1 MLFPGSEEEK
11 CALLL
16 IRLKKTQK
24 PLLFCTLEGLTPLT
38 QLKMA
43 KFFQSFKA
51 IKSLLQNLDL
61 SKLQQLSQ
69 KVDLNEMLGVVSKMS
84 EEDLGKMMKMLKS
97 GGGKSRELPE
107 INGDFY
113 ELGKTLSPE
122 EREIQLRVRDFMNK
136 EIRPIA
142 NEYWN
147 KAEFPHHI
155 IPKMAA
161 LNIGGLTYK
170 GYGCP
175 GHSALL
181 EGFLA
186 MEMARVD
193 TSISTFFGVQ
203 SGLAMGSIYICGSEE
218 QKQQWLPKM
227 QKMETLGAF
236 GLTEPE
242 VGSGVAGGL
251 TTTCKKEG
259 EEWIING
266 QKKWIGNATFADI
279 TIIWARDLG
288 DGQVKGF
295 IVRKDNPGFH
305 PEKMENKMALRTVQ
319 NALITMKD
327 CRVPEV
333 DRLQEAH
340 SFKDTAKVL
349 RMTRAGVAWQ
359 AVGCARG
366 AYEAALKYTNDRVQ
380 FGRPIASFQLV
391 QDLLVTMLCDL
402 TAMQTMVFRLSQM
415 QDKEELLDEH
425 ASLAKVFCTL
435 RMRSI
440 VDQARELFG
449 GNGILLEYDIARF
462 VADAEAIYSYE
473 GTKEINSLIV
483 GRAIT
488 GHSAFV

>member
-1 MLFPGSEEEK
+1 
-11 CALLL
+11 
-16 IRLKKTQK
+16 
-24 PLLFCTLEGLTPLT
+24 
-38 QLKMA
+38 MA
-43 KFFQSFKA
+43 KFIKSLST
-51 IKSLLQNLDL
+51 IKSLLQNLDF
-61 SKLQQLSQ
+61 SKLNQLSQ
-69 KVDLNEMLGVVSKMS
+69 KVDLNELMGVVGSMSK
-84 EEDLGKMMKMLKS
+84 EELGKMIKMIKNRGS
-97 GGGKSRELPE
+97 KIKEIPP

-113 ELGKTLSPE
+113 ELGKTLSSE
-122 EREIQLRVRDFMNK
+122 EREIQLQVRDFMNK

-147 KAEFPHHI
+147 KGKFPHHI
-155 IPKMAA
+155 IPKMAT
-161 LNIGGLTYK
+161 LNIAGLTYK

-175 GHSALL
+175 GKSALL

-203 SGLAMGSIYICGSEE
+203 SGLAMGSIYLCGSEE
-218 QKQQWLPKM
+218 QKQEWLPKM
-227 QKMETLGAF
+227 QKMEILGAF

-259 EEWIING
+259 NEWIING
-266 QKKWIGNATFADI
+266 QKKWIGNATFSDI
-279 TIIWARDLG
+279 TIIWARDL
-288 DGQVKGF
+288 DDQKVKGF
-295 IVRKDNPGFH
+295 IVRKDNPGFV
-305 PEKMENKMALRTVQ
+305 PEKLENKMALRTVQ
-319 NALITMKD
+319 NALITMEN
-327 CRVPEV
+327 CRVPES
-333 DRLQEAH
+333 DRLQEAN
-340 SFKDTAKVL
+340 SFRDTAKVL

-359 AVGCARG
+359 SVGCARG
-366 AYEAALKYTNDRVQ
+366 AYEAALKYTNDRKQ

-391 QDLLVTMLCDL
+391 QDLLVTMLGDL
-402 TAMQTMVFRLSQM
+402 TAMQTMVFRLSEM

-440 VDQARELFG
+440 VDHARELFG